1 MGREMISEKLDLE
14 KFEVLLTTW
23 PFAWKERFRR
33 KRLPTGDSMKLEKDF
48 GDGHLE
54 QRRILQKVILQ
65 ILAHARRIDFDRLF
79 NVGMQ
84 LRSQWSRICLG
95 REKVLASREKLEDP
109 ERRRRARLVKALEE
123 YRKGRS
129 TWDLPMGETFE
140 TIDHLLDKLSGDNPS
155 SGRLPTGQA
164 HVGAFRR
171 KAHKALTAVDIPKG
185 LPRFRQKLLK
195 AFPEG
200 TPEPTPTNLH
210 DGLLMAWGLVEFRQ
224 D

>member
-1 MGREMISEKLDLE
+1 M
-14 KFEVLLTTW
+14 
-23 PFAWKERFRR
+23 
-33 KRLPTGDSMKLEKDF
+33 
-48 GDGHLE
+48 
-54 QRRILQKVILQ
+54 QRRILHQVILQ

-155 SGRLPTGQA
+155 SGRLPRGQA
-164 HVGAFRR
+164 HVGAFRK
-171 KAHKALTAVDIPKG
+171 KAHKALTAVDIPNG